1 MILFDIL
8 YNITIYPIEFIIE
21 IVFYLFNNVFKSGYA
36 TSLFFL
42 SLIINFISLPLY
54 NIAESWQAKERAIQE
69 KMKPM
74 IDNIKAVYKGDQ
86 RYLLIRT
93 CQRINGYK
101 TIYAFRG
108 TLGLL
113 IQIPFFLAAYNFI
126 HNLSGLQLGSFLFI
140 KDFSKP
146 DAAIN
151 IGNITI
157 NILPFVMTLFSLLS
171 GLVYSKKL
179 KFKESLPL
187 YIVSLIF
194 LILLYNSPSG
204 LVFYWTLN
212 CLFSLIK
219 NIFIEYKLYKTL
231 VYKIK
236 NKFDKKENFN
246 NIYKIFI
253 CLSLYIIIIASIF
266 DNTNNINN
274 SNNNINNANNI
285 VINKYFLVIFGILA
299 LLSILLNIQFI
310 SFIKNKVLAS
320 KTLKNIINIL
330 TIIITI
336 AFVSLSVLGN
346 VERKGYL
353 GIGGLIWDREATYN
367 YNMRVSYYDKTF
379 RNNDIYGVIVNT
391 NKLDSNIFSIE
402 FEKYGSPFGIVKLND
417 DIKNIEKIEVY
428 YKLFVKSIF
437 LAIFIL
443 FITLFILFNNIYKYI
458 FNIFNNIISDSFL
471 EKRNLLIISSCL
483 VISVLSGLFISS
495 SLIGNSPTEF
505 KNPFDLIVND
515 FSMSLG
521 LFLFYPLF
529 IYILFSENIKN
540 YLTLLLI
547 FLASFVLVNTFIMK
561 GNYININANFVF
573 DNTDLLKASLKEILL
588 TIILTVI
595 LISIIILILK
605 KNKAIFLINIYSI
618 VLLVLVSISIFDI
631 SKIIKEHNKLK
642 NIQVDNKSSDIK
654 IFNMSK
660 TGENVFIFVLDRAIN
675 SYWLD
680 AFERFPNYKKD
691 FDGFIFYP
699 NNVSFSDFTVTA
711 ASLYGGYDYLPYEMS
726 IDGGYNITNFH
737 NEALLTIPLTLEKY
751 GYKSTML
758 HLPYANFQAYSD
770 LSIFKNYTN
779 INAYDN
785 NSIYEY
791 SINKYLN
798 IQTNDYANN
807 NSFNKKIMRF
817 SIFRMLPINLRY
829 DFYDDKGWFNPNLNI
844 NSSIF
849 TYAML
854 NYTKDFININENG
867 NYYNVIHNDITH
879 EPFYFSSDFLPHMEL
894 KGVDKKYLD
903 IYKDNFSVIHFYANV
918 ASINCITNFI
928 TYLKENDIYDNTKII
943 IVSDHGRSVNTKI
956 FDKDMGFA
964 NWYNALLMYKDFNS
978 KGEIKIDTNFMTIA
992 DTPYLATK
1000 HIPNIQ
1006 NPFNNKLIT
1015 NDYKTNGAYI
1025 INFSGATWVIDNQFS
1040 NAYNINYYYHVK
1052 DNIFD
1057 INNWKKFQI
1066 DWKTK
1071 EKIEVELK

>member
-42 SLIINFISLPLY
+42 SLVINFISLPLY

-126 HNLSGLQLGSFLFI
+126 HNLSGLQLGGFLFI

-146 DAAIN
+146 DGILN
-151 IGNITI
+151 IGNISV
-157 NILPFVMTLFSLLS
+157 NILPFIMTLFSLLA

-179 KFKESLPL
+179 RFKESLPL

-194 LILLYNSPSG
+194 LVLLYNSPSG

-219 NIFIEYKLYKTL
+219 NIFIEYKLYK
-231 VYKIK
+231 VFVVNK
-236 NKFDKKENFN
+236 NK
-246 NIYKIFI
+246 
-253 CLSLYIIIIASIF
+253 
-266 DNTNNINN
+266 
-274 SNNNINNANNI
+274 
-285 VINKYFLVIFGILA
+285 ILKCY
-299 LLSILLNIQFI
+299 NVF
-310 SFIKNKVLAS
+310 FV
-320 KTLKNIINIL
+320 IL
-330 TIIITI
+330 TIIFILL
-336 AFVSLSVLGN
+336 LSLGN
-346 VERKGYL
+346 IEKKGYL
-353 GIGGLIWDREATYN
+353 SDFSFERFEEENI
-367 YNMRVSYYDKTF
+367 SYHFKLFYYSKIF
-379 RNNDIYGVIVNT
+379 RHNDIYGVKVDK
-391 NKLDSNIFSIE
+391 NKLNNDSIIDIK
-402 FEKYGSPFGIVKLND
+402 FEDNGSPYGNIVLND
-417 DIKNIEKIEVY
+417 YIENIGKIEVY
-428 YKLFVKSIF
+428 YKLFIKKYIINI
-437 LAIFIL
+437 LIIL
-443 FITLFILFNNIYKYI
+443 FILFILFNSYKYI
-458 FNIFNNIISDSFL
+458 FKIFSDGFL

-505 KNPFDLIVND
+505 KNPFDLIIND

-529 IYILFSENIKN
+529 IYILFSEKIKN

-561 GNYININANFVF
+561 GNYININADFVF

-588 TIILTVI
+588 TIILTVV
-595 LISIIILILK
+595 LISIIILIIK
-605 KNKAIFLINIYSI
+605 KKKLIFIINIYFI
-618 VLLVLVSISIFDI
+618 VILALIGVSIFDI

-660 TGENVFIFVLDRAIN
+660 TGKNVFVFVLDRAIN

-680 AFERFPNYKKD
+680 AFERFTNYKKD

-699 NNVSFSDFTVTA
+699 NTVSFSDFTATA
-711 ASLYGGYDYLPYEMS
+711 ASLYGGYDYLPYEIS
-726 IDGGYNITNFH
+726 ANGGYNLEEKH
-737 NEALLTIPLTLEKY
+737 NQALLTISLALEKY
-751 GYKSTML
+751 NYKSTML
-758 HLPYANFQAYSD
+758 NIPYANFQLY
-770 LSIFKNYTN
+770 NYLNIHTN
-779 INAYDN
+779 IKAYDN
-785 NSIYEY
+785 NTIYEY

-829 DFYDDKGWFNPNLNI
+829 DFYRDKGWFLSSSSFPRI
-844 NSSIF
+844 NSSIR
-849 TYAML
+849 YYSML
-854 NYTKDFININENG
+854 LSTPFFVSIKQRGD
-867 NYYNVIHNDITH
+867 YYNSLYNIITH
-879 EPFYFSSDFLPHMEL
+879 EPDFFSSDFLPYSEL
-894 KGVDKKYLD
+894 KEVDNKDLI
-903 IYKDNFSVIHFYANV
+903 IYKDDNSVRHFYANV

-928 TYLKENDIYDNTKII
+928 TYLKKNNIYDNTKII
-943 IVSDHGRSVNTKI
+943 IVSDHGRNVNTKA
-956 FDKDMGFA
+956 FDKNIEFA

-1000 HIPNIQ
+1000 HIPNIK

-1025 INFSGATWVIDNQFS
+1025 IMPNSLEPSQQFS
-1040 NAYNINYYYHVK
+1040 NRYNFNVYYHVK

-1057 INNWKKFQI
+1057 INNWKKFVV
-1066 DWKTK
+1066 DWRTK
-1071 EKIEVELK
+1071 ESKEIKLK

>member
-54 NIAESWQAKERAIQE
+54 NIAESWKAKERAIQE

-86 RYLLIRT
+86 IYLLIRT

-219 NIFIEYKLYKTL
+219 NIFIEYKLYK
-231 VYKIK
+231 VFVVNK
-236 NKFDKKENFN
+236 NKILRGY
-246 NIYKIFI
+246 NIF
-253 CLSLYIIIIASIF
+253 F
-266 DNTNNINN
+266 
-274 SNNNINNANNI
+274 
-285 VINKYFLVIFGILA
+285 V
-299 LLSILLNIQFI
+299 
-310 SFIKNKVLAS
+310 
-320 KTLKNIINIL
+320 IL
-330 TIIITI
+330 TIIFILL
-336 AFVSLSVLGN
+336 LSLGN
-346 VERKGYL
+346 IEKKGYL
-353 GIGGLIWDREATYN
+353 SDFSFERFEEENI
-367 YNMRVSYYDKTF
+367 SYHFKLFYYSKIF
-379 RNNDIYGVIVNT
+379 KHNDIYRVKVDT
-391 NKLDSNIFSIE
+391 NKLNNDSIIDIKFDDN
-402 FEKYGSPFGIVKLND
+402 GSPYG
-417 DIKNIEKIEVY
+417 NIILKDYIENIGKIEVY
-428 YKLFVKSIF
+428 YKLFIKKYIINI
-437 LAIFIL
+437 LIIL
-443 FITLFILFNNIYKYI
+443 FILFILFNSYKYVLK
-458 FNIFNNIISDSFL
+458 IISNNFV
-471 EKRNLLIISSCL
+471 EKRNLLIVSSCL

-505 KNPFDLIVND
+505 KNPFDLIIND

-529 IYILFSENIKN
+529 IYVLFSEKIKN

-561 GNYININANFVF
+561 GNYININADFVF
-573 DNTDLLKASLKEILL
+573 DNTDLLKASFKEILL

-605 KNKAIFLINIYSI
+605 NNKAIFLINIYSI
-618 VLLVLVSISIFDI
+618 VLLVLISISIFDI

-660 TGENVFIFVLDRAIN
+660 TGENIFVFVLDRAIN

-680 AFERFPNYKKD
+680 AFERFTNYKKD

-699 NNVSFSDFTVTA
+699 NNVSFSDFTATA
-711 ASLYGGYDYLPYEMS
+711 ASLYGGYDYLPYEIS
-726 IDGGYNITNFH
+726 TNGSYDIKRQH
-737 NEALLTIPLTLEKY
+737 NNALLTIPKSLQKY
-751 GYKSTML
+751 NYKNFIVNP
-758 HLPYANFQAYSD
+758 PYVNFSSLLWRDLGIYSNMNATHID
-770 LSIFKNYTN
+770 KNITKYALYKTFG
-779 INAYDN
+779 ITEMDN
-785 NSIYEY
+785 MIY
-791 SINKYLN
+791 
-798 IQTNDYANN
+798 
-807 NSFNKKIMRF
+807 KKLIRF
-817 SIFRMLPINLRY
+817 SIFKMIPMFLRY
-829 DFYDDKGWFNPNLNI
+829 NFYDDGKWFIDKNKYSVSHSMQEYALL
-844 NSSIF
+844 SSI
-849 TYAML
+849 T
-854 NYTKDFININENG
+854 NFISIECEG
-867 NYYNVIHNDITH
+867 NYYNTYHNNITH
-879 EPFYFSSDFLPHMEL
+879 LPNEFNDDFYPSSADNL
-894 KGVDKKYLD
+894 KDENYKYYED
-903 IYKDNFSVIHFYANV
+903 IFTDRNYYANV
-918 ASINCITNFI
+918 ASIKLLIDFI
-928 TYLKENDIYDNTKII
+928 KFLKENNIYDNTKII
-943 IVSDHGRSVNTKI
+943 VVADHGVYVNYGHFFGNYGLKI
-956 FDKDMGFA
+956 GFNPLLAFKDLYTQG
-964 NWYNALLMYKDFNS
+964 N
-978 KGEIKIDTNFMTIA
+978 IKIDSNFMTIA
-992 DTPYLATK
+992 DAPFLATK
-1000 HIPNIQ
+1000 HIPNIK

-1015 NDYKTNGAYI
+1015 NDYKTNGAYM
-1025 INFSGATWVIDNQFS
+1025 IDLVSWKVDDQFS
-1040 NAYNINYYYHVK
+1040 NAYNFNKYYYVK

-1066 DWKTK
+1066 NWKTK
-1071 EKIEVELK
+1071 ETEEIELK

>member
-101 TIYAFRG
+101 TIYSFRG

-146 DAAIN
+146 DGILN
-151 IGNITI
+151 IGNISV
-157 NILPFVMTLFSLLS
+157 NILPFIMTLFSLLA

-179 KFKESLPL
+179 RFKESLPL

-194 LILLYNSPSG
+194 LVLLYNSPSG

-219 NIFIEYKLYKTL
+219 NIVIEYKLYK
-231 VYKIK
+231 VFIANKYKILRGY
-236 NKFDKKENFN
+236 
-246 NIYKIFI
+246 NIFFI
-253 CLSLYIIIIASIF
+253 
-266 DNTNNINN
+266 
-274 SNNNINNANNI
+274 
-285 VINKYFLVIFGILA
+285 
-299 LLSILLNIQFI
+299 
-310 SFIKNKVLAS
+310 
-320 KTLKNIINIL
+320 IL
-330 TIIITI
+330 TIIFLLLI
-336 AFVSLSVLGN
+336 SLSKID
-346 VERKGYL
+346 RKGYVD
-353 GIGGLIWDREATYN
+353 IIDYVYN
-367 YNMRVSYYDKTF
+367 IDDNYVYNAKFIPYSKIFKQSDLFVLKIRKEKIPDYV
-379 RNNDIYGVIVNT
+379 VNI
-391 NKLDSNIFSIE
+391 NYSSFMNIINSIE
-402 FEKYGSPFGIVKLND
+402 LND
-417 DIKNIEKIEVY
+417 SIENIGKIEVY
-428 YKLFVKSIF
+428 YKLFIKKYIINI
-437 LAIFIL
+437 LIIL
-443 FITLFILFNNIYKYI
+443 FILFILFNSYKYI
-458 FNIFNNIISDSFL
+458 LKIFSDSFL

-505 KNPFDLIVND
+505 KSPFDLIIND

-529 IYILFSENIKN
+529 IYVLFSEKIKN

-547 FLASFVLVNTFIMK
+547 FVAYFVLVNTFIMK
-561 GNYININANFVF
+561 GNYININADFVF
-573 DNTDLLKASLKEILL
+573 DSTDLLKASLKEILL

-605 KNKAIFLINIYSI
+605 NNKAIFLINIYSI
-618 VLLVLVSISIFDI
+618 VLLVLISISIFDI

-660 TGENVFIFVLDRAIN
+660 TGENIFVFVLDRAIN

-699 NNVSFSDFTVTA
+699 NNVSFSDFTATA
-711 ASLYGGYDYLPYEMS
+711 ASLYGGYDYLPYEIS
-726 IDGGYNITNFH
+726 ANGGYNLEEKH
-737 NEALLTIPLTLEKY
+737 NQALLTISLALEKY
-751 GYKSTML
+751 NYKSTML
-758 HLPYANFQAYSD
+758 NIPYANFQLY
-770 LSIFKNYTN
+770 NYLNIHTN
-779 INAYDN
+779 IKAYDN
-785 NSIYEY
+785 NTIYEY

-798 IQTNDYANN
+798 VQTNDYANN

-829 DFYDDKGWFNPNLNI
+829 DFYDDKGWFLNSLNI

-854 NYTKDFININENG
+854 NYTKYFININENG

-879 EPFYFSSDFLPHMEL
+879 EPFYFTSDFLPHL
-894 KGVDKKYLD
+894 KLNKVNDAD
-903 IYKDNFSVIHFYANV
+903 IIVYKDDNSVRHFYANI

-928 TYLKENDIYDNTKII
+928 TYLKKNNIYDNTKII
-943 IVSDHGRSVNTKI
+943 IVSDHGRNVNTKA
-956 FDKDMGFA
+956 FDKNIEFA

-1000 HIPNIQ
+1000 HIPNIK

-1025 INFSGATWVIDNQFS
+1025 LMPVNDLSKQFS
-1040 NAYNINYYYHVK
+1040 NRYNFNQYYYVK

-1057 INNWKKFQI
+1057 IDNWKKFEI
-1066 DWKTK
+1066 NWKTK
-1071 EKIEVELK
+1071 ESKEIKDLNF

>member
-1 MILFDIL
+1 
-8 YNITIYPIEFIIE
+8 
-21 IVFYLFNNVFKSGYA
+21 
-36 TSLFFL
+36 
-42 SLIINFISLPLY
+42 
-54 NIAESWQAKERAIQE
+54 
-69 KMKPM
+69 MKPM

-146 DAAIN
+146 DGILN
-151 IGNITI
+151 IGNISV
-157 NILPFVMTLFSLLS
+157 NILPFIMTLFSLLA
-171 GLVYSKKL
+171 GLIYSKKL
-179 KFKESLPL
+179 RFKESLPL

-194 LILLYNSPSG
+194 LVLLYNSPSG

-219 NIFIEYKLYKTL
+219 NIFIEYKLYK
-231 VYKIK
+231 VFVVNK
-236 NKFDKKENFN
+236 NKILKCYNVF
-246 NIYKIFI
+246 FI
-253 CLSLYIIIIASIF
+253 IL
-266 DNTNNINN
+266 T
-274 SNNNINNANNI
+274 I
-285 VINKYFLVIFGILA
+285 VFIA
-299 LLSILLNIQFI
+299 LLS
-310 SFIKNKVLAS
+310 
-320 KTLKNIINIL
+320 
-330 TIIITI
+330 
-336 AFVSLSVLGN
+336 LGN
-346 VERKGYL
+346 IEKKGYL
-353 GIGGLIWDREATYN
+353 SDFSFERFEEENI
-367 YNMRVSYYDKTF
+367 SYHFKLFYYSKIF
-379 RNNDIYGVIVNT
+379 KHNDIYGVKVDI
-391 NKLDSNIFSIE
+391 NKLNNDSIIDIKFDSN
-402 FEKYGSPFGIVKLND
+402 GSPYGNIILND
-417 DIKNIEKIEVY
+417 YIENIGKIEVY
-428 YKLFVKSIF
+428 YKLFIKKYIINI
-437 LAIFIL
+437 LIIL
-443 FITLFILFNNIYKYI
+443 FILFILFNSYKYI
-458 FNIFNNIISDSFL
+458 LKIFSDSFL

-505 KNPFDLIVND
+505 KSPFDLIIND
-515 FSMSLG
+515 LSMSLG
-521 LFLFYPLF
+521 LFLFYPMF
-529 IYILFSENIKN
+529 IYILFSDKIKN

-547 FLASFVLVNTFIMK
+547 FVASFVLINTFIMK
-561 GNYININANFVF
+561 GNYININADFVF

-605 KNKAIFLINIYSI
+605 NNKAIFLINIYSI
-618 VLLVLVSISIFDI
+618 VLLVLISISIFDI

-660 TGENVFIFVLDRAIN
+660 TGENVFVFVLDRAIN

-691 FDGFIFYP
+691 FDGFVFYP
-699 NNVSFSDFTVTA
+699 NNVSFSTSTITI
-711 ASLYGGYDYLPYEMS
+711 ASLYGGYDYLPYEIS
-726 IDGGYNITNFH
+726 ANGCYNLEEKH
-737 NEALLTIPLTLEKY
+737 NQALLTISLALEKY
-751 GYKSTML
+751 NYKSTML
-758 HLPYANFQAYSD
+758 NIPYANFQLY
-770 LSIFKNYTN
+770 NYLNIHTN
-779 INAYDN
+779 IKAYDN
-785 NSIYEY
+785 NTIYEY

-829 DFYDDKGWFNPNLNI
+829 DFYDDKGWFLNSLNI

-854 NYTKDFININENG
+854 NYTKYFININENG

-879 EPFYFSSDFLPHMEL
+879 EPFYFTSDFLPHL
-894 KGVDKKYLD
+894 KLNKVNDAD
-903 IYKDNFSVIHFYANV
+903 IIVYKDDNSVRHFYANI

-928 TYLKENDIYDNTKII
+928 TYLKKNNIYDNTKII
-943 IVSDHGRSVNTKI
+943 IVSDHGRNVNTKA
-956 FDKDMGFA
+956 FDKNIEFA

-978 KGEIKIDTNFMTIA
+978 KCEIKIDTNFMTIA

-1000 HIPNIQ
+1000 HLDKAK
-1006 NPFNNKLIT
+1006 NPFTGNIIT
-1015 NDYKTNGAYI
+1015 NDYKTNGANI
-1025 INFSGATWVIDNQFS
+1025 IYLNSWKIDEQFS
-1040 NAYNINYYYHVK
+1040 NRYNFNQYYYVK

-1066 DWKTK
+1066 NWKTK
-1071 EKIEVELK
+1071 ETKEIKLK

>member
-146 DAAIN
+146 DAVFS

-157 NILPFVMTLFSLLS
+157 NILPFIMTLFSLLA

-194 LILLYNSPSG
+194 LVLLYNSPSG

-219 NIFIEYKLYKTL
+219 NIVIEYKLYRVFVVNK
-231 VYKIK
+231 YKILAGYNVFFVILTIVFIALLSLANFERK
-236 NKFDKKENFN
+236 AYLSDFEFLNEMDSYKYIGTVKYYNKLFRNSDIFQLIGNEDKFDDILEDVEFFGISTIVVNFSIKEKIENIDRDIIIYYKLKPRNYLLNIYAFLFAISFIIN
-246 NIYKIFI
+246 LGNIYK
-253 CLSLYIIIIASIF
+253 L
-266 DNTNNINN
+266 
-274 SNNNINNANNI
+274 
-285 VINKYFLVIFGILA
+285 
-299 LLSILLNIQFI
+299 
-310 SFIKNKVLAS
+310 
-320 KTLKNIINIL
+320 
-330 TIIITI
+330 
-336 AFVSLSVLGN
+336 
-346 VERKGYL
+346 
-353 GIGGLIWDREATYN
+353 
-367 YNMRVSYYDKTF
+367 
-379 RNNDIYGVIVNT
+379 
-391 NKLDSNIFSIE
+391 
-402 FEKYGSPFGIVKLND
+402 
-417 DIKNIEKIEVY
+417 
-428 YKLFVKSIF
+428 
-437 LAIFIL
+437 
-443 FITLFILFNNIYKYI
+443 
-458 FNIFNNIISDSFL
+458 IFNNNEINIYFKNNRRKLIIISC
-471 EKRNLLIISSCL
+471 LIISL
-483 VISVLSGLFISS
+483 LSGLFIPS
-495 SLIGNSPTEF
+495 SLIGNSPAEF
-505 KNPFDLIVND
+505 KSPFDLILSD
-515 FSMSLG
+515 LSMSLG

-529 IYILFSENIKN
+529 LYILFSENIKN

-547 FLASFVLVNTFIMK
+547 FIASFVLINTFIMK
-561 GNYININANFVF
+561 GNYININADFVF
-573 DNTDLLKASLKEILL
+573 DNADLLKASLKEILL

-618 VLLVLVSISIFDI
+618 VLLVLISISIFDI
-631 SKIIKEHNKLK
+631 SKIIREHNKLSDSQIDSDK
-642 NIQVDNKSSDIK
+642 PSDIK

-660 TGENVFIFVLDRAIN
+660 TGENVFVFVLDRAIN

-680 AFERFPNYKKD
+680 AFERFTNYKKD

-699 NNVSFSDFTVTA
+699 NNVSFSDFTATA
-711 ASLYGGYDYLPYEMS
+711 ASLYGGYDYLPYEIS
-726 IDGGYNITNFH
+726 TNGGYNLEEKH
-737 NEALLTIPLTLEKY
+737 NQALLTISLALEKY
-751 GYKSTML
+751 NYKSTML
-758 HLPYANFQAYSD
+758 NIPYANFQLY
-770 LSIFKNYTN
+770 NYLNIHTN
-779 INAYDN
+779 IKAYDN
-785 NSIYEY
+785 NTIYEY

-829 DFYDDKGWFNPNLNI
+829 DFYDDKGWFLNSLNI

-849 TYAML
+849 TYAMIL
-854 NYTKDFININENG
+854 LILMKTE
-867 NYYNVIHNDITH
+867 
-879 EPFYFSSDFLPHMEL
+879 
-894 KGVDKKYLD
+894 
-903 IYKDNFSVIHFYANV
+903 
-918 ASINCITNFI
+918 
-928 TYLKENDIYDNTKII
+928 II
-943 IVSDHGRSVNTKI
+943 IMLYI
-956 FDKDMGFA
+956 
-964 NWYNALLMYKDFNS
+964 
-978 KGEIKIDTNFMTIA
+978 TI
-992 DTPYLATK
+992 
-1000 HIPNIQ
+1000 
-1006 NPFNNKLIT
+1006 
-1015 NDYKTNGAYI
+1015 
-1025 INFSGATWVIDNQFS
+1025 
-1040 NAYNINYYYHVK
+1040 
-1052 DNIFD
+1052 
-1057 INNWKKFQI
+1057 
-1066 DWKTK
+1066 
-1071 EKIEVELK
+1071 

>member
-21 IVFYLFNNVFKSGYA
+21 IVFYLFNNVVFKSGYA

-146 DAAIN
+146 DGILN
-151 IGNITI
+151 IGNISV
-157 NILPFVMTLFSLLS
+157 NILPFIMTLFSLLA

-179 KFKESLPL
+179 RFKESLPL

-194 LILLYNSPSG
+194 LVLLYNSPSG

-219 NIFIEYKLYKTL
+219 NIVIEYKLYK
-231 VYKIK
+231 VFVVNKYKILRCY
-236 NKFDKKENFN
+236 
-246 NIYKIFI
+246 NIF
-253 CLSLYIIIIASIF
+253 F
-266 DNTNNINN
+266 
-274 SNNNINNANNI
+274 
-285 VINKYFLVIFGILA
+285 V
-299 LLSILLNIQFI
+299 
-310 SFIKNKVLAS
+310 
-320 KTLKNIINIL
+320 IL
-330 TIIITI
+330 TIIFILL
-336 AFVSLSVLGN
+336 LSLGN
-346 VERKGYL
+346 IEKKGYL
-353 GIGGLIWDREATYN
+353 SDFSFERFEEKNI
-367 YNMRVSYYDKTF
+367 SYHFKLFYYSKIF
-379 RNNDIYGVIVNT
+379 KHNDIYGVKVDT
-391 NKLDSNIFSIE
+391 DKLNNDSIIDIKFDDN
-402 FEKYGSPFGIVKLND
+402 GSPYGNIILND
-417 DIKNIEKIEVY
+417 YIENIGKIEVY
-428 YKLFVKSIF
+428 YKLFIKKYIINI
-437 LAIFIL
+437 LIIL
-443 FITLFILFNNIYKYI
+443 FILFILFNSYKYI
-458 FNIFNNIISDSFL
+458 LKIFSDSFL

-505 KNPFDLIVND
+505 KSPFDLIIND

-529 IYILFSENIKN
+529 IYILFSEKIKN

-547 FLASFVLVNTFIMK
+547 FVASFVLINTFIMK
-561 GNYININANFVF
+561 GNYININADFVF

-588 TIILTVI
+588 TIILTVV

-605 KNKAIFLINIYSI
+605 NNKAIFLINIYSI
-618 VLLVLVSISIFDI
+618 VLLVLISISIFDI

-660 TGENVFIFVLDRAIN
+660 TGENVFVFVLDRAIN

-691 FDGFIFYP
+691 FDGFVFYP
-699 NNVSFSDFTVTA
+699 NNVSFGHNTTSV
-711 ASLYGGYDYLPYEMS
+711 ASLYGGYDYLPYEIS
-726 IDGGYNITNFH
+726 TNGGYNLKEKH
-737 NEALLTIPLTLEKY
+737 NQALLTIPLALEKY
-751 GYKSTML
+751 NYKSTIL
-758 HLPYANFQAYSD
+758 NPVYANFSWVPD
-770 LSIFKNYTN
+770 LRIFKNYTN
-779 INAYDN
+779 IFAYN
-785 NSIYEY
+785 NNKIEEY
-791 SINKYLN
+791 SINKYLKLQIN
-798 IQTNDYANN
+798 K
-807 NSFNKKIMRF
+807 SFFNRKLIRF

-829 DFYDDKGWFNPNLNI
+829 DFYDDNGWFNPNLNI
-844 NSSIF
+844 NDSIF
-849 TYAML
+849 NYAIL
-854 NYTKDFININENG
+854 NYTKDFININESG
-867 NYYNVIHNDITH
+867 NYYNVIHNDTTH
-879 EPFYFSSDFLPHMEL
+879 APFYFSSDFLPHLEL
-894 KGVDKKYLD
+894 NKVNGAD
-903 IYKDNFSVIHFYANV
+903 IIVYKDDNSVRHFYANV
-918 ASINCITNFI
+918 ASMNILTNFI
-928 TYLKENDIYDNTKII
+928 NFLKRNYIYDNTKII
-943 IVSDHGRSVNTKI
+943 ILSDHGGRLNTTL
-956 FDKDMGFA
+956 FA
-964 NWYNALLMYKDFNS
+964 DTNINFINGYNALLMYKDFDS

-1000 HIPNIQ
+1000 HISNIK

-1015 NDYKTNGAYI
+1015 NDYKTNGAYM
-1025 INFSGATWVIDNQFS
+1025 IDLSSSPKVEDQFS
-1040 NAYNINYYYHVK
+1040 NAYNFKEYYYVK

-1066 DWKTK
+1066 NWKTK
-1071 EKIEVELK
+1071 ESKEIELN

>member
-42 SLIINFISLPLY
+42 SLVINFISLPLY

-146 DAAIN
+146 DGILN
-151 IGNITI
+151 IGNISV
-157 NILPFVMTLFSLLS
+157 NILPFIMTLFSLLA

-179 KFKESLPL
+179 RFKESLPL

-194 LILLYNSPSG
+194 LVLLYNSPSG

-219 NIFIEYKLYKTL
+219 NIFIEYKLYK
-231 VYKIK
+231 VFVVNK
-236 NKFDKKENFN
+236 NK
-246 NIYKIFI
+246 
-253 CLSLYIIIIASIF
+253 
-266 DNTNNINN
+266 
-274 SNNNINNANNI
+274 
-285 VINKYFLVIFGILA
+285 ILKCY
-299 LLSILLNIQFI
+299 NVF
-310 SFIKNKVLAS
+310 FV
-320 KTLKNIINIL
+320 IL
-330 TIIITI
+330 TIIFILL
-336 AFVSLSVLGN
+336 LSLGN
-346 VERKGYL
+346 IEKKGYL
-353 GIGGLIWDREATYN
+353 SDFSFERFEEENI
-367 YNMRVSYYDKTF
+367 SYHFKLFYYSKIF
-379 RNNDIYGVIVNT
+379 RHNDIYGVKVDK
-391 NKLDSNIFSIE
+391 NKLNNDSIIDIK
-402 FEKYGSPFGIVKLND
+402 FEDNGSPYGNIVLND
-417 DIKNIEKIEVY
+417 YIENIGKIEVY
-428 YKLFVKSIF
+428 YKLFIKKYIINI
-437 LAIFIL
+437 LIIL
-443 FITLFILFNNIYKYI
+443 FILFILFNSYKYI
-458 FNIFNNIISDSFL
+458 FKIFSDGFL

-505 KNPFDLIVND
+505 KNPFDLIIND

-529 IYILFSENIKN
+529 IYILFSEKIKN

-561 GNYININANFVF
+561 GNYININADFVF

-588 TIILTVI
+588 TIILTVV
-595 LISIIILILK
+595 LISIIILIIK
-605 KNKAIFLINIYSI
+605 KKKLIFIINIYFI
-618 VLLVLVSISIFDI
+618 VILALIGVSIFDI

-660 TGENVFIFVLDRAIN
+660 TGKNVFVFVLDRAIN

-680 AFERFPNYKKD
+680 AFERFTNYKKD

-699 NNVSFSDFTVTA
+699 NTVSFSDFTATA
-711 ASLYGGYDYLPYEMS
+711 ASLYGGYDYLPYEIS
-726 IDGGYNITNFH
+726 ANGGYNLEEKH
-737 NEALLTIPLTLEKY
+737 NQALLTISLALEKY
-751 GYKSTML
+751 NYKSTML
-758 HLPYANFQAYSD
+758 NIPYANFQLY
-770 LSIFKNYTN
+770 NYLNIHTN
-779 INAYDN
+779 IKAYDN
-785 NSIYEY
+785 NTIYEY

-829 DFYDDKGWFNPNLNI
+829 DFYRDKGWFLSSSSFPRI
-844 NSSIF
+844 NSSIR
-849 TYAML
+849 YYSML
-854 NYTKDFININENG
+854 LSTPFFVSIKQRGD
-867 NYYNVIHNDITH
+867 YYNSLYNIITH
-879 EPFYFSSDFLPHMEL
+879 EPDFFSSDFLPYSEL
-894 KGVDKKYLD
+894 KEVDNKDLI
-903 IYKDNFSVIHFYANV
+903 IYKDDNSVRHFYANV

-928 TYLKENDIYDNTKII
+928 TYLKKNNIYDNTKII
-943 IVSDHGRSVNTKI
+943 IVSDHGRNVNTKA
-956 FDKDMGFA
+956 FDKNIEFA

-1000 HIPNIQ
+1000 HIPNIK

-1025 INFSGATWVIDNQFS
+1025 IMPNSLEPSQQFS
-1040 NAYNINYYYHVK
+1040 NRYNFNVYYHVK

-1057 INNWKKFQI
+1057 INNWKKFVV
-1066 DWKTK
+1066 DWRTK
-1071 EKIEVELK
+1071 ESKEIKLK

>member
-151 IGNITI
+151 IGNISV

-187 YIVSLIF
+187 YIVLLIF

-219 NIFIEYKLYKTL
+219 NIFIEYKLYK
-231 VYKIK
+231 V
-236 NKFDKKENFN
+236 F
-246 NIYKIFI
+246 
-253 CLSLYIIIIASIF
+253 
-266 DNTNNINN
+266 
-274 SNNNINNANNI
+274 
-285 VINKYFLVIFGILA
+285 VINKHNILRIYNIF
-299 LLSILLNIQFI
+299 F
-310 SFIKNKVLAS
+310 V
-320 KTLKNIINIL
+320 IL
-330 TIIITI
+330 TIVFI
-336 AFVSLSVLGN
+336 ALLHLANF
-346 VERKGYL
+346 ERKAYL
-353 GIGGLIWDREATYN
+353 SDFEKLEEENI
-367 YNMRVSYYDKTF
+367 SYHFKLYFHSKIF
-379 RNNDIYGVIVNT
+379 RNSDIYGIKVDT
-391 NKLDSNIFSIE
+391 NKLNNDSIIDIKFDYE
-402 FEKYGSPFGIVKLND
+402 GSPFGIITLND
-417 DIKNIEKIEVY
+417 YIENIDKIEVY
-428 YKLFVKSIF
+428 YKLFIKKSI
-437 LAIFIL
+437 IISIKIL
-443 FITLFILFNNIYKYI
+443 FVLFILFNSYKYI
-458 FNIFNNIISDSFL
+458 LKIISESFL

-483 VISVLSGLFISS
+483 VITVLSGLFISS

-505 KNPFDLIVND
+505 KSPFDLIIND
-515 FSMSLG
+515 LSMSLG

-529 IYILFSENIKN
+529 IYILFSDKIKN

-561 GNYININANFVF
+561 GNYININADFVF

-588 TIILTVI
+588 TIILTVV

-642 NIQVDNKSSDIK
+642 NIQVDNKSFDIK

-660 TGENVFIFVLDRAIN
+660 TGENIFVFVLDRAIN

-680 AFERFPNYKKD
+680 AFERFTNYKKD
-691 FDGFIFYP
+691 LDGFVFYP
-699 NNVSFSDFTVTA
+699 NIISISGGTGTI

-737 NEALLTIPLTLEKY
+737 NEALLMLPLALEKY
-751 GYKSTML
+751 NYKSTIF
-758 HLPYANFQAYSD
+758 HIPYANFQPYSD
-770 LSIFKNYTN
+770 LSIFKNYNN
-779 INAYDN
+779 IKAYDN
-785 NSIYEY
+785 NTIYEY
-791 SINKYLN
+791 SINKYFN
-798 IQTNDYANN
+798 QQTNDYN
-807 NSFNKKIMRF
+807 NSEYTKNKKIVRF

-829 DFYDDKGWFNPNLNI
+829 YFYNDKGWFLNSLGI
-844 NSSIF
+844 NSSIS

-854 NYTKDFININENG
+854 NYTKDFININDSG
-867 NYYNVIHNDITH
+867 NYYNVINSDVTH
-879 EPFYFSSDFLPHMEL
+879 EPYFFAPDFLPHYKLEQ
-894 KGVDKKYLD
+894 VNKKDLD
-903 IYKDNFSVIHFYANV
+903 IYKYDYSVRHFYANV
-918 ASINCITNFI
+918 ASMNILTNLINF
-928 TYLKENDIYDNTKII
+928 LKENDIYDNTKII
-943 IVSDHGRSVNTKI
+943 IVSDHGGGVNTKA
-956 FDKDMGFA
+956 FDKNIEFA

-978 KGEIKIDTNFMTIA
+978 KGEIKIETNFMTIA
-992 DTPYLATK
+992 DIPYLATK
-1000 HIPNIQ
+1000 HISNIK

-1015 NDYKTNGAYI
+1015 NDYKTNGVFI
-1025 INFSGATWVIDNQFS
+1025 IESIGVSPSEHFTNKFRFYNF
-1040 NAYNINYYYHVK
+1040 YYVK

-1057 INNWKKFQI
+1057 INNWKKFEI
-1066 DWKTK
+1066 NWETK
-1071 EKIEVELK
+1071 ENKEIELESAIKAQIR

>member
-113 IQIPFFLAAYNFI
+113 IQIPFFLASYNFI

-146 DAAIN
+146 DGILN

-157 NILPFVMTLFSLLS
+157 NILPFIMTLFSLLA

-179 KFKESLPL
+179 RFKESLPL

-212 CLFSLIK
+212 CLFSFIK
-219 NIFIEYKLYKTL
+219 NLVIEYKLYK
-231 VYKIK
+231 V
-236 NKFDKKENFN
+236 
-246 NIYKIFI
+246 FI
-253 CLSLYIIIIASIF
+253 
-266 DNTNNINN
+266 
-274 SNNNINNANNI
+274 
-285 VINKYFLVIFGILA
+285 INKHKILRIYNIFFVILTIVFIA
-299 LLSILLNIQFI
+299 LLS
-310 SFIKNKVLAS
+310 
-320 KTLKNIINIL
+320 
-330 TIIITI
+330 
-336 AFVSLSVLGN
+336 LGN
-346 VERKGYL
+346 IERKAYL
-353 GIGGLIWDREATYN
+353 SDFDFDGILQEK
-367 YNMRVSYYDKTF
+367 NMIYFFKLHFYSIIF
-379 RNNDIYGVIVNT
+379 RNSDIYGLKVDT
-391 NKLDSNIFSIE
+391 NKLNNDAIISIT
-402 FEKYGSPFGIVKLND
+402 FDYNGSTSGAIILSDYIENVG
-417 DIKNIEKIEVY
+417 NIEIY
-428 YKLFVKSIF
+428 YKLFVKKYIINIF
-437 LAIFIL
+437 IIL
-443 FITLFILFNNIYKYI
+443 FILFILFNSYKYVLKI
-458 FNIFNNIISDSFL
+458 FSDSFL

-483 VISVLSGLFISS
+483 VISILSGLFISS

-505 KNPFDLIVND
+505 KSPFDLIIND
-515 FSMSLG
+515 LSMSLG

-529 IYILFSENIKN
+529 IYILFSEKIKN

-561 GNYININANFVF
+561 GNYININADFVF

-605 KNKAIFLINIYSI
+605 NNKAIFLINIYSI
-618 VLLVLVSISIFDI
+618 VLLVLISISIFDI
-631 SKIIKEHNKLK
+631 SKIIKEHNKL
-642 NIQVDNKSSDIK
+642 SDSQIDSDKPSDMK

-660 TGENVFIFVLDRAIN
+660 TGKNIFVFVLDRAIN

-691 FDGFIFYP
+691 LDGFIFYP
-699 NNVSFSDFTVTA
+699 NNVSFSQSTISIG
-711 ASLYGGYDYLPYEMS
+711 SLYGGYDYLPYEMS
-726 IDGGYNITNFH
+726 IDGGYNITKFH
-737 NEALLTIPLTLEKY
+737 NEALLTIPLALEKY
-751 GYKSTML
+751 NYKSSVIDP
-758 HLPYANFQAYSD
+758 PYENLLGDTYKKV
-770 LSIFKNYTN
+770 FKDYTN
-779 INAYDN
+779 ISVYNSSSILNYSLN
-785 NSIYEY
+785 N
-791 SINKYLN
+791 YLN
-798 IQTNDYANN
+798 LDSN
-807 NSFNKKIMRF
+807 FNIEELAKLEQKNKIIRF
-817 SIFRMLPINLRY
+817 SIFRMLPINFRA
-829 DFYDDKGWFNPNLNI
+829 DFYRDKRWFLTSSSFIRI
-844 NSSIF
+844 NSSIK
-849 TYAML
+849 YYSML
-854 NYTKDFININENG
+854 LSTPYFLNTKKSG
-867 NYYNVIHNDITH
+867 NYCNVIYNIITH
-879 EPFYFSSDFLPHMEL
+879 EPAFFSSDFLPHLEL
-894 KGVDKKYLD
+894 NEVDN
-903 IYKDNFSVIHFYANV
+903 KDMIIFKDDNSVRHFYANI
-918 ASINCITNFI
+918 ASINCMTNFI

-943 IVSDHGRSVNTKI
+943 IVSDHGAGVNTTSTNKNI
-956 FDKDMGFA
+956 NFI
-964 NWYNALLMYKDFNS
+964 NPYNALLMYKDFNS
-978 KGEIKIDTNFMTIA
+978 RGEIKIETNFMTIA

-1015 NDYKTNGAYI
+1015 NDYKNKGVYLI
-1025 INFSGATWVIDNQFS
+1025 RINSWRPEGQFS
-1040 NAYNINYYYHVK
+1040 NRYNFNEYYHVK

-1057 INNWKKFQI
+1057 INNWRKFQI

-1071 EKIEVELK
+1071 ETKEIELK

>member
-42 SLIINFISLPLY
+42 SLVINFISLPLY

-126 HNLSGLQLGSFLFI
+126 HNLSGLQLGGFLFI

-146 DAAIN
+146 DGILN
-151 IGNITI
+151 IGNISV
-157 NILPFVMTLFSLLS
+157 NILPFIMTLFSLLA

-179 KFKESLPL
+179 RFKESLPL

-194 LILLYNSPSG
+194 LVLLYNSPSG

-219 NIFIEYKLYKTL
+219 NIFIEYKLYK
-231 VYKIK
+231 VFVVNK
-236 NKFDKKENFN
+236 NK
-246 NIYKIFI
+246 
-253 CLSLYIIIIASIF
+253 
-266 DNTNNINN
+266 
-274 SNNNINNANNI
+274 
-285 VINKYFLVIFGILA
+285 ILKCY
-299 LLSILLNIQFI
+299 NVF
-310 SFIKNKVLAS
+310 FV
-320 KTLKNIINIL
+320 IL
-330 TIIITI
+330 TIIFILL
-336 AFVSLSVLGN
+336 LSLGN
-346 VERKGYL
+346 IEKKGYL
-353 GIGGLIWDREATYN
+353 SDFSFERFEEENI
-367 YNMRVSYYDKTF
+367 SYHFKLFYYSKIF
-379 RNNDIYGVIVNT
+379 RHNDIYGVKVDK
-391 NKLDSNIFSIE
+391 NKLNNDSIIDIK
-402 FEKYGSPFGIVKLND
+402 FEDNGSPYGNIVLND
-417 DIKNIEKIEVY
+417 YIENIGKIEVY
-428 YKLFVKSIF
+428 YKLFIKKYIINI
-437 LAIFIL
+437 LIIL
-443 FITLFILFNNIYKYI
+443 FILFILFNSYKYI
-458 FNIFNNIISDSFL
+458 FKIFSDGFL

-505 KNPFDLIVND
+505 KNPFDLIIND

-529 IYILFSENIKN
+529 IYILFSEKIKN

-547 FLASFVLVNTFIMK
+547 FVASFVLINTFIMK
-561 GNYININANFVF
+561 GNYININADFVF

-588 TIILTVI
+588 TIILTVV
-595 LISIIILILK
+595 LISIIILIIK
-605 KNKAIFLINIYSI
+605 KKKLIFIINIYFI
-618 VLLVLVSISIFDI
+618 VILALIGVSIFDI

-660 TGENVFIFVLDRAIN
+660 TGKNVFVFVLDRAIN

-680 AFERFPNYKKD
+680 AFERFTNYKKD

-699 NNVSFSDFTVTA
+699 NTVSFSDFTATA
-711 ASLYGGYDYLPYEMS
+711 ASLYGGYDYLPYEIS
-726 IDGGYNITNFH
+726 ANGGYNLEEKH
-737 NEALLTIPLTLEKY
+737 NQALLTISLALEKY
-751 GYKSTML
+751 NYKSTML
-758 HLPYANFQAYSD
+758 NIPYANFQLY
-770 LSIFKNYTN
+770 NYLNIHTN
-779 INAYDN
+779 IKAYDN
-785 NSIYEY
+785 NTIYEY

-829 DFYDDKGWFNPNLNI
+829 DFYRDKGWFLSSSSFPRI
-844 NSSIF
+844 NSSIR
-849 TYAML
+849 YYSML
-854 NYTKDFININENG
+854 LSTPFFVSIKQRGD
-867 NYYNVIHNDITH
+867 YYNSLYNIITH
-879 EPFYFSSDFLPHMEL
+879 EPDFFSSDFLPYSEL
-894 KGVDKKYLD
+894 KEVDNKDLI
-903 IYKDNFSVIHFYANV
+903 IYKDDNSVRHFYANV

-928 TYLKENDIYDNTKII
+928 TYLKKNNIYDNTKII
-943 IVSDHGRSVNTKI
+943 IVSDHGRNVNTKA
-956 FDKDMGFA
+956 FDKNIEFA

-1000 HIPNIQ
+1000 HIPNIK

-1025 INFSGATWVIDNQFS
+1025 IMPNSLEPSQQFS
-1040 NAYNINYYYHVK
+1040 NRYNFNVYYHVK

-1057 INNWKKFQI
+1057 INNWKKFVV
-1066 DWKTK
+1066 DWRTK
-1071 EKIEVELK
+1071 ESKEIKLK